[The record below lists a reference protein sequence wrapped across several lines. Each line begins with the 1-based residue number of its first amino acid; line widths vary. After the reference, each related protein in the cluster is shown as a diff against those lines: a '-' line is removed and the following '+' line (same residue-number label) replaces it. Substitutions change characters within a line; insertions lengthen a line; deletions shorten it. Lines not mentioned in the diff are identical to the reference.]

1 MTVRKGHSLAAAVP
15 AVCAVRALTHFS
27 ADDYC
32 IPALTSN
39 HDHSIV
45 RLPWRLCGRVSL
57 REPVCMAVLIILQ
70 SQVLLDIL
78 LSICKFEGVF
88 LSTPGKEVLS
98 NEDAVQSM

>member
-1 MTVRKGHSLAAAVP
+1 
-15 AVCAVRALTHFS
+15 
-27 ADDYC
+27 
-32 IPALTSN
+32 
-39 HDHSIV
+39 
-45 RLPWRLCGRVSL
+45 
-57 REPVCMAVLIILQ
+57 MAVLIILQ